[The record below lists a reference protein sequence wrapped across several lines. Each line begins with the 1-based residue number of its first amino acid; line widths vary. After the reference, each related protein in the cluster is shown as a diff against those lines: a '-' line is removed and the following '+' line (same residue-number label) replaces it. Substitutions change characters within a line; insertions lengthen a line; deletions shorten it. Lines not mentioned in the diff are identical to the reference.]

1 MYTPPG
7 AETHQDVDKRVCNFV
22 EELFEKYQDNEK
34 ILVVTH
40 AGIIRSIKRIF
51 IENSKKLM
59 PDNLGT
65 VMIR

>member
-1 MYTPPG
+1 M
-7 AETHQDVDKRVCNFV
+7 DKKS
-22 EELFEKYQDNEK
+22 EEAQESIASTNGQISLANQDNEK

-65 VMIR
+65 VMIDNLNYK